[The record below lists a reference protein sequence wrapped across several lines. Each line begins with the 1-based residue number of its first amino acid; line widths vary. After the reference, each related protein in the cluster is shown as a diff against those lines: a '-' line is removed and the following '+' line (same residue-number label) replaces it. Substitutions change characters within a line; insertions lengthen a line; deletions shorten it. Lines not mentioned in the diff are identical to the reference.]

1 MASTAKP
8 PDPMQYALAAFL
20 LPASRGPCVHAR
32 ACILG
37 PYLYTGCARVACVG
51 GGSRGNSMGAG
62 GRCLVPRVVGVRW
75 SGPGTV
81 LLAARRPCQGGVR
94 VGVWGAGRRCVFQMC
109 GVRCVWTL
117 GLVRRPVA
125 LSGLLLWW
133 QSRAFGCSCVGGGWV
148 EETFLTIRSLRVARS

>member
-8 PDPMQYALAAFL
+8 PDPMPYSLAAFL
-20 LPASRGPCVHAR
+20 LPASRRPCVHAR

-81 LLAARRPCQGGVR
+81 LLAARRPCRAV
-94 VGVWGAGRRCVFQMC
+94 C
-109 GVRCVWTL
+109 GWACG
-117 GLVRRPVA
+117 GLVGDVSSRCAGLGACGRLGWFGV
-125 LSGLLLWW
+125 LWLFLGCCSGGSLGHSAAPAW
-133 QSRAFGCSCVGGGWV
+133 GEGG
-148 EETFLTIRSLRVARS
+148 LRKRS